1 MRPLSTHHILPT
13 YNSSGAPPGLFS
25 ASEGSCWPSRPN
37 QLPQRTGSTSP
48 FFVILPVASTRN
60 TPPPL
65 EDDELVLD
73 VELLLVELVE
83 LDEVL
88 LVELEEVLE
97 VLLVELDEVL
107 EVLDE
112 LVDEV
117 LEELEELGQLLITP
131 PLPDWLLQVVRPIQ
145 LWLFSQPQPLS

>member
-1 MRPLSTHHILPT
+1 M
-13 YNSSGAPPGLFS
+13 
-25 ASEGSCWPSRPN
+25 
-37 QLPQRTGSTSP
+37 
-48 FFVILPVASTRN
+48 LPVVSTRN

-73 VELLLVELVE
+73 VELLLVELDEVLLVE

-117 LEELEELGQLLITP
+117 LEELEELEELGQLLITP